1 MLVFGQKPVTDFRAV
16 IGKVGKMKTYQSANF
31 ILSVPN
37 TEYRFVAVGRG
48 GEDPFQKVFLIG
60 YGLQARY
67 MAAASSTVT
76 SRSTISGRISKD
88 TFKWLKGFVSFCLS
102 CILSLSL
109 LQAWVSNRQLS
120 RMV

>member
-60 YGLQARY
+60 YGLQVVYKKATMSAYSCGGYLWHGIWQRHLLPLLH
-67 MAAASSTVT
+67 AAQYP
-76 SRSTISGRISKD
+76 D
-88 TFKWLKGFVSFCLS
+88 GFQKIHL
-102 CILSLSL
+102 
-109 LQAWVSNRQLS
+109 NG
-120 RMV
+120 